1 MLAPELGVTR
11 ACQLVGLSRST
22 YYHAPAADT
31 GDEALAQA
39 LRREA
44 GRHPTYGYRR
54 LTAEVRRQQRRFRG
68 VNAKRV
74 RRVMKAAGIQV
85 NRRRRTRRT
94 TNSVH
99 GFQRYPNLVQG
110 LSVVRPDQVWVCDIA
125 AIQLAD
131 GTEVYLAIVLD
142 VFTRAIRGWELSR
155 DLTHALTLGALARAL
170 RRGAPEIHHSDQ
182 GVQYATPKYTQR
194 LQARGVSLSM
204 AEVGQAWQNG
214 YAERWIR
221 TLREEEEQ
229 LTEYHDFADAYRQ
242 IGRFITAVYNRRRIH
257 SALGYL
263 TPAEFE
269 TQWRMQQ
276 EGQTTP

>member
-1 MLAPELGVTR
+1 M
-11 ACQLVGLSRST
+11 
-22 YYHAPAADT
+22 
-31 GDEALAQA
+31 
-39 LRREA
+39 
-44 GRHPTYGYRR
+44 
-54 LTAEVRRQQRRFRG
+54 
-68 VNAKRV
+68 
-74 RRVMKAAGIQV
+74 
-85 NRRRRTRRT
+85 
-94 TNSVH
+94 
-99 GFQRYPNLVQG
+99 
-110 LSVVRPDQVWVCDIA
+110 
-125 AIQLAD
+125 
-131 GTEVYLAIVLD
+131 
-142 VFTRAIRGWELSR
+142 
-155 DLTHALTLGALARAL
+155 

-204 AEVGQAWQNG
+204 AEVGQAWHAKRG

-269 TQWRMQQ
+269 TPWRMQQ
-276 EGQTTP
+276 EGLTTP

>member
-1 MLAPELGVTR
+1 MLAPELGVSR

-31 GDEALAQA
+31 GDEALAEA
-39 LRREA
+39 LHCEA

-54 LTAEVRRQQRRFRG
+54 LTAEVRREHQRFRR

-74 RRVMKAAGIQV
+74 RRVMKTAGIAAK
-85 NRRRRTRRT
+85 RRRRTRRT

-99 GFQRYPNLVQG
+99 GFQRYPNLMPG
-110 LSVVRPDQVWVCDIA
+110 LTIMRPDQVWVCDIA
-125 AIQLAD
+125 AIQLAN
-131 GTEVYLAIVLD
+131 GAEVYLAIVLD
-142 VFTRAIRGWELSR
+142 VFTRTIRGWELAR
-155 DLTHALTLGALARAL
+155 DLTHALTLGALERAL
-170 RRGAPEIHHSDQ
+170 RRGVPEIHHSDQ
-182 GVQYATPKYTQR
+182 GVQYATPKYTQC
-194 LQARGVSLSM
+194 LEARGVRLSM
-204 AEVGQAWQNG
+204 ADVGQAWQNG

-242 IGRFITAVYNRRRIH
+242 IDRFITTVYNRRRIH

-269 TQWRMQQ
+269 TQWQKQ
-276 EGQTTP
+276 HEGHNTP